1 MIVKESLVDKSLG
14 TVGLATGLAS
24 CILAMSSLNRL
35 VKGPSAIWRL
45 AGLGGIAFALPVA
58 TASLYVGYL
67 LLRYPDERRTTASEI
82 ARLAARQ
89 KTPLTQLW
97 MDE

>member
-1 MIVKESLVDKSLG
+1 MIVKESLVDKGLG
-14 TVGLATGLAS
+14 TVGLVTGLAG
-24 CILAMSSLNRL
+24 CILAISSLNRL
-35 VKGPSAIWRL
+35 VKGPSVIWRL
-45 AGLGGIAFALPVA
+45 AGLAGIALACPVA

-67 LLRYPDERRTTASEI
+67 LLRYPDERRTTAKEI

-97 MDE
+97 ADE